1 MTQFDDAM
9 NKVAAIVE
17 QSEFVDNFVTTA
29 SKATGARKEYIALG
43 GVALPFLFLLLMG
56 GANFIVDLVAYLYPA
71 YASVRAIESEG
82 TDDDTQ
88 WLTYWLVFSLFK
100 LMEGVMDSI
109 LHYIPF
115 YFILKIVFLVW
126 CFYPGTDGALIVY
139 SHAIKPNIVPL
150 LGAVVKNKNNK
161 SD

>member
-9 NKVAAIVE
+9 NKVVMLVE
-17 QSEFVDNFVTTA
+17 QVEFVDNLVTTA
-29 SKATGARKEYIALG
+29 SKATGARKEYLALG
-43 GVALPFLFLLLMG
+43 GALLPFLFLLLMG
-56 GANFIVDLVAYLYPA
+56 GFNFLVDLVAYLYPA

-100 LMEGVMDSI
+100 LAEGVMDS
-109 LHYIPF
+109 LLQYIPF
-115 YFILKIVFLVW
+115 YYILKIVFLVW
-126 CFYPGTDGALIVY
+126 CFYPGTDGALVVY
-139 SHAIKPNIVPL
+139 SYAIKPNVVPL
-150 LGAVVKNKNNK
+150 LGDTAKNKSNK